1 MKIALVK
8 IMDMMKRSNQFQV
21 TNQRK
26 ARRMGLFTPKQNK
39 ALRVT
44 KYCWSCTVTF
54 VPLGSSLRVPSAF
67 ARSVEGEGGVFLV
80 VEEEEVEG
88 VAGAPLSS
96 VFLVAEEDDM
106 VVAAGALGL
115 MGGSMDLMD
124 LGDSIGR
131 RRGVDPVGASA
142 AVGFDSPTKSVGLK
156 FRAYGVVRAGVN
168 GGGK

>member
-1 MKIALVK
+1 M
-8 IMDMMKRSNQFQV
+8 
-21 TNQRK
+21 
-26 ARRMGLFTPKQNK
+26 
-39 ALRVT
+39 
-44 KYCWSCTVTF
+44 
-54 VPLGSSLRVPSAF
+54 
-67 ARSVEGEGGVFLV
+67 

-142 AVGFDSPTKSVGLK
+142 AVV
-156 FRAYGVVRAGVN
+156 
-168 GGGK
+168 GGGPEEQEILELPILLPQVLDIPVKSRQLLVDLVSQ